1 MKTLILC
8 LGLGL
13 VAALQAQAF
22 PATEEN
28 IDPSGTWYLKAT
40 ASDKEIPGLD
50 LRSMSVT
57 PMTITTLEGGN
68 LQVNFT
74 VLIEGRCHEMNTV
87 LEKTSVPIKYT
98 AYGGTQEVYII
109 SSAVEGHYIFYWKN
123 NIQGEQFRIVKL
135 VGRDPDFHQEALEDF
150 QNAVKAG
157 GLNTESILIPRQ
169 SDNGLSWAE
178 LKSGSIIRKGT
189 EMMDL

>member
-28 IDPSGTWYLKAT
+28 QDLSGTWYMKAT
-40 ASDKEIPGLD
+40 ASDKEIPGVE

-74 VLIEGRCHEMNTV
+74 VLIEGQCHEMNTV
-87 LEKTSVPIKYT
+87 LEKTSLPIKYT
-98 AYGGTQEVYII
+98 AYGGTQELFII
-109 SSAVEGHYIFYWKN
+109 RSVVDDHYIFFWKN
-123 NIQGEQFRIVKL
+123 NIHGEQFRIVKL
-135 VGRDPDFHQEALEDF
+135 VGRDPNFHQEALEDF

-169 SDNGLSWAE
+169 SE
-178 LKSGSIIRKGT
+178 TCPQGS
-189 EMMDL
+189 D

>member
-28 IDPSGTWYLKAT
+28 QDLSGTWYMKAT
-40 ASDKEIPGLD
+40 ASDKEIPGVE

-74 VLIEGRCHEMNTV
+74 VLIEGRCEKINIV
-87 LEKTSVPIKYT
+87 LEKTSVPKKYT
-98 AYGGTQEVYII
+98 AYGGTQEVYIVR
-109 SSAVEGHYIFYWKN
+109 SAVEDHFIFFWIN
-123 NIQGEQFRIVKL
+123 NIQGEHYLIAKL
-135 VGRDPDFHQEALEDF
+135 VGRDPDLHQEVLKDF

-169 SDNGLSWAE
+169 SE
-178 LKSGSIIRKGT
+178 TCPQGS
-189 EMMDL
+189 D

>member
-8 LGLGL
+8 LVLGL
-13 VAALQAQAF
+13 VAALQSQAL
-22 PATEEN
+22 PAPEEN
-28 IDPSGTWYLKAT
+28 IDLTGMWYLKAT

-57 PMTITTLEGGN
+57 PMTIKTLEGGN

-74 VLIEGRCHEMNTV
+74 VLIEGRCKKINIV
-87 LEKTSVPIKYT
+87 LEKTDVPKKYT
-98 AYGGTQEVYII
+98 AYGGTQEVYIVP
-109 SSAVEGHYIFYWKN
+109 SAVVDHFLFFWIN
-123 NIQGEQFRIVKL
+123 NIQGEHYLIAKL
-135 VGRDPDFHQEALEDF
+135 VGRDRDLHQEALKDF

-169 SDNGLSWAE
+169 SETCPL
-178 LKSGSIIRKGT
+178 GS
-189 EMMDL
+189 D

>member
-8 LGLGL
+8 LGLSL

-22 PATEEN
+22 RVTEEN
-28 IDPSGTWYLKAT
+28 IDLTGMWYLKAT

-57 PMTITTLEGGN
+57 PMTIKTLEGGN

-98 AYGGTQEVYII
+98 AYGGTQELFII
-109 SSAVEGHYIFYWKN
+109 PSAVEDHYIFYWKN
-123 NIQGEQFRIVKL
+123 NIHGEQFRTVKL
-135 VGRDPDFHQEALEDF
+135 VGRDHDLHQEALEDF

-169 SDNGLSWAE
+169 SETCPL
-178 LKSGSIIRKGT
+178 GS
-189 EMMDL
+189 D

>member
-22 PATEEN
+22 RVTEEN
-28 IDPSGTWYLKAT
+28 IDLTGMWYLKAT

-98 AYGGTQEVYII
+98 AC
-109 SSAVEGHYIFYWKN
+109 
-123 NIQGEQFRIVKL
+123 
-135 VGRDPDFHQEALEDF
+135 RDRDFHQEALEDF

-157 GLNTESILIPRQ
+157 GLNTESILILRQ
-169 SDNGLSWAE
+169 SETCPL
-178 LKSGSIIRKGT
+178 GS
-189 EMMDL
+189 D